1 MSLTSTPEV
10 PFATIY
16 ATDLVFV
23 EGCWKLCGDAHCCS
37 FSRHKAKFK
46 FLSKTPGQELPL
58 LPGEYAY
65 LSQNGY
71 LAQFQDHEHRVVDYN
86 FGENRTLRME
96 TIISRRPGCACD
108 HGTRPTIC
116 RLYPS
121 FPVFDVDGRLTGLDR
136 VGIYDAMEDLD
147 GLERICKVDT
157 MPLAEVEKLLT
168 ITTAIAAEPRA
179 LFYMMAYQLTHAYVR
194 DRLVTLKGD
203 RVMSMFTV
211 FENALLRNQLI
222 EADVLKGH
230 LNTLADRFEA
240 RWPGQF
246 HLP

>member
-1 MSLTSTPEV
+1 MNSNNIPKI
-10 PFATIY
+10 PFDKIY
-16 ATDLVFV
+16 DTDLVFV

-46 FLSKTPGQELPL
+46 FLYKTPGQELPL
-58 LPGEYAY
+58 LPGEYEF

-71 LAQFQDHEHRVVDYN
+71 LQQFQDHEHRVINYA
-86 FGENRTLRME
+86 FGEGRTLKIE

-121 FPVFDVDGRLTGLDR
+121 FPIFDVDGRLTGLDR
-136 VGIYDAMEDLD
+136 VGIYDAMENID
-147 GLERICKVDT
+147 GAERICKVDSI
-157 MPLAEVEKLLT
+157 PLSEMQKFLT
-168 ITTAIAAEPRA
+168 IACSISAEPRA
-179 LFYMMAYQLTHAYVR
+179 LFYMMAYHLTHTYLR
-194 DRLVTLKGD
+194 DRLVALKGD
-203 RVMSMFTV
+203 QALSVFSV
-211 FENALLRNQLI
+211 FENALLRGKLI
-222 EADVLKGH
+222 EADILKAR
-230 LNTLADRFEA
+230 LNDLADRFEA